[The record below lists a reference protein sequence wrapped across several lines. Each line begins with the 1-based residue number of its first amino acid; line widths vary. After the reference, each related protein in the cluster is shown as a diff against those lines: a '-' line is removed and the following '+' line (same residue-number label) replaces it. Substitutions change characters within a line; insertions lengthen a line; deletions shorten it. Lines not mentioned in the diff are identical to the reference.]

1 MGNTGAP
8 ASAAPS
14 SPSTPAAASSAPA
27 AAPST
32 PAAGAGASTTLPVVL
47 KIDFTL
53 ITPDGQRK
61 IGFSLEKD
69 SDGTKTT
76 WTISFT
82 LYEMQ
87 DGATTFGDPTISL
100 NVVVSPTLNGNAQ
113 TVAQNGL
120 TAPQAAHATGPAADS
135 VKALAD
141 GTGSHLAASSSIQ
154 NTLK

>member
-1 MGNTGAP
+1 MENTGTP
-8 ASAAPS
+8 ASAAS
-14 SPSTPAAASSAPA
+14 SSSSAP
-27 AAPST
+27 T
-32 PAAGAGASTTLPVVL
+32 VGAGASTTLPVVL
-47 KIDFTL
+47 KVDFTL

-87 DGATTFGDPTISL
+87 TGATTFGAPTISL
-100 NVVVSPTLNGNAQ
+100 NVVVAPSLSANAQ

-120 TAPQAAHATGPAADS
+120 TAPQAAHATGPAADAA
-135 VKALAD
+135 KALAD
-141 GTGSHLAASSSIQ
+141 GTGSHVAAVTSIQ
-154 NTLK
+154 NSLK